1 MAAPKRKPAKEPKPA
16 GARILVVEARFYN
29 DIADALLAGASK
41 ALDDAKAAGLIG
53 ELPDGYVAAV
63 QPNPSPD
70 IAALVRQINTKRQ
83 AVYED
88 LATEENV
95 PVAQV
100 GALAAEKIKRQAAPG
115 EYFMSPDGTW
125 TQQ

>member
-1 MAAPKRKPAKEPKPA
+1 MKRRLQSSWKTLIAAAGLAAAMLWGATAESWAAP
-16 GARILVVEARFYN
+16 
-29 DIADALLAGASK
+29 
-41 ALDDAKAAGLIG
+41 LDDAKAAGLIG

-63 QPNPSPD
+63 QPNPPSN
-70 IAALVRQINTKRQ
+70 IAALVRQINAKRQ

-100 GALAAEKIKRQAAPG
+100 GALAAEKIKRQAQPG